1 MEESVDL
8 AKVAREAV
16 KEEEKEARKKAKLD
30 AKFGDGEEETVRFYS
45 ERKLVWIINLEGYK
59 FSSKERELNFGH
71 QNFQNSSTNWKFEP
85 FIANLCSHLRRLMD
99 IFLEIVAEV
108 YPPMYF
114 FKVRLLLRLWEYE
127 FLKSLLL
134 SIPVKYLE

>member
-45 ERKLVWIINLEGYK
+45 ERKL
-59 FSSKERELNFGH
+59 
-71 QNFQNSSTNWKFEP
+71 
-85 FIANLCSHLRRLMD
+85 A
-99 IFLEIVAEV
+99 
-108 YPPMYF
+108 
-114 FKVRLLLRLWEYE
+114 
-127 FLKSLLL
+127 
-134 SIPVKYLE
+134 